1 LTASDIDHILAYNPK
16 MKSFVKFIKNWW
28 ISIML
33 VSLFVAWPII
43 ESNKNSS
50 ANTNVAISELVSSI
64 NSGQV
69 KEIKVDDDTIIA
81 VVASGTLTTT
91 KESGEGVAST
101 LKNLGASE
109 LELSKIKI
117 NIETSRNISGAL
129 SMISIMLPII
139 FFGLMLY
146 MMTRSVKGANMQAL
160 SFGNSRAKMIDPKN
174 KNQKVTFK
182 DVAGARV
189 AKQEL
194 EEVVDFLKEPK
205 KFLDIGA
212 RIPKGVM
219 LTGAPGTG
227 KTLLARAVA
236 GEAGVPF
243 YHLSG
248 SEFVEMFV
256 GVGASRVRDLF
267 NEAKKNAPAIIFI
280 DEIDSVGRSRGVG
293 TGGGNDEREQTLNQI
308 LVEMDGFEPNE
319 KVIVIA
325 ATNRPDVLDEAL
337 LRPGRFD
344 RRVIIDLPDRA
355 ERKEIL
361 EVHVRGKKLAQDVN
375 LELVATRTPGFSGAE
390 LQSLINEAAILAA
403 REKRKEVGQFD
414 IIRSIEKVM
423 LGPERK
429 SHLMGEEEKKL
440 VAYHEAGH
448 ALVASVLPKADP
460 VHKISIISRGSAG
473 GYTLKLPTDDRR
485 LSSKQ
490 VFLDDIAMT
499 FGGYVA
505 EELVFGEITTGP
517 SGDLEQATSMA
528 RAMVV
533 RYGMSDVV
541 GPLAL
546 ESERNKI
553 IYGRGA
559 GDREYSEDMSK
570 KVDMEVKRIV
580 EEAREKARVIVR
592 EYRQVLD
599 SIASELI
606 EKENIEREEFEK
618 ILIANGIA
626 VKK

>member
-1 LTASDIDHILAYNPK
+1 

-28 ISIML
+28 ISLLFLFVFIIWPFVNTAQNVNNSD
-33 VSLFVAWPII
+33 VSL
-43 ESNKNSS
+43 
-50 ANTNVAISELVSSI
+50 SEIAQKI
-64 NSGQV
+64 NSGEV
-69 KEIKVDDDTIIA
+69 TNVTVSDNKIIA
-81 VVASGTLTTT
+81 RVASGTVSAT
-91 KESGEGVAST
+91 KDPSEGVT
-101 LKNLGASE
+101 ETFKNLNVSADS
-109 LELSKIKI
+109 LNKIKI
-117 NIETSRNISGAL
+117 TVEENRNIGNVL
-129 SMISIMLPII
+129 SLVGVILPIL
-139 FFGLMLY
+139 FFGIMIY
-146 MMTRSVKGANMQAL
+146 IMTRSVKGANMQAL

-243 YHLSG
+243 FHLSG

-293 TGGGNDEREQTLNQI
+293 MGGGNDEREQTLNQI

-344 RRVIIDLPDRA
+344 RRVIIDLPDRQ

-361 EVHVRGKKLAQDVN
+361 EVHIRGKKLAEDVN
-375 LELVATRTPGFSGAE
+375 LDLVATRTPGFSGAE

-448 ALVASVLPKADP
+448 ALVASLLPKADP

-546 ESERNKI
+546 ESERNKV

-559 GDREYSEDMSK
+559 GDREYSEEMSK
-570 KVDMEVKRIV
+570 KVDMEIKRIV
-580 EEAREKARVIVR
+580 EEAREQARQIVR
-592 EYRQVLD
+592 DYRKVLD
-599 SIASELI
+599 IIAEKLI
-606 EKENIEREEFEK
+606 EKENIEREDFEA
-618 ILIANGIA
+618 ILIANGITP
-626 VKK
+626 KK

>member
-1 LTASDIDHILAYNPK
+1 
-16 MKSFVKFIKNWW
+16 MKSFVKFIKSWW
-28 ISIML
+28 ISI
-33 VSLFVAWPII
+33 FFIAIFIGWPVLKDI
-43 ESNKNSS
+43 
-50 ANTNVAISELVSSI
+50 NTKSVNTDISISEMVTRINAGEVTELSI
-64 NSGQV
+64 S
-69 KEIKVDDDTIIA
+69 DDTI
-81 VVASGTLTTT
+81 VAKLASSTLTTT
-91 KESGEGVAST
+91 KESGESVATTFKSLGVTDEKLAALKIDIESSGNFRST
-101 LKNLGASE
+101 LSLVGI
-109 LELSKIKI
+109 L
-117 NIETSRNISGAL
+117 
-129 SMISIMLPII
+129 LPII

-146 MMTRSVKGANMQAL
+146 LMTRSVKGANMQAL
-160 SFGNSRAKMIDPKN
+160 SFGSSRAKMIDPKN
-174 KNQKVTFK
+174 KNGKVTFK

-194 EEVVDFLKEPK
+194 EEIVEFLKEPK

-212 RIPKGVM
+212 SIPKGVM

-227 KTLLARAVA
+227 KTLLARAIA

-267 NEAKKNAPAIIFI
+267 NEAKKTAPAIIFI

-293 TGGGNDEREQTLNQI
+293 MGGGNDEREQTLNQI
-308 LVEMDGFEPNE
+308 LVEMDGFEPTE

-337 LRPGRFD
+337 MRPGRFD
-344 RRVIIDLPDRA
+344 RRVLIDLPDRS
-355 ERKEIL
+355 ERREIL
-361 EVHVRGKKLAQDVN
+361 DVHVKGKKLGDDIN
-375 LELVATRTPGFSGAE
+375 LDLIATRTPGFSGAE
-390 LQSLINEAAILAA
+390 LQSLINEGAILAA
-403 REKRKEVGQFD
+403 REKRKEVAQFD
-414 IIRSIEKVM
+414 LIRSIEKVM

-460 VHKISIISRGSAG
+460 IHKISIISRGSAG

-485 LSSKQ
+485 LMSKQ

-505 EELVFGEITTGP
+505 EEMVYGEITTGP
-517 SGDLEQATSMA
+517 SGDLEQATAMA
-528 RAMVV
+528 RNMVV

-546 ESERNKI
+546 ENERNKV

-570 KVDMEVKRIV
+570 KVDAEIKRIV
-580 EEAREKARVIVR
+580 EEGRDRARKIVS
-592 EYRQVLD
+592 EYKHVLEI
-599 SIASELI
+599 IATQLI
-606 EKENIEREEFEK
+606 EKENIEREDFEV
-618 ILIANGIA
+618 ILRANGIA

>member
-1 LTASDIDHILAYNPK
+1 
-16 MKSFVKFIKNWW
+16 MKSFVKFIKSWW
-28 ISIML
+28 ISI
-33 VSLFVAWPII
+33 FFIAIFIAWPVLKDVHTNT
-43 ESNKNSS
+43 SN
-50 ANTNVAISELVSSI
+50 TDISITELVTRI
-64 NSGQV
+64 NAG
-69 KEIKVDDDTIIA
+69 EINQLSVSDDTI
-81 VVASGTLTTT
+81 VAKAATGTMTTT
-91 KESGEGVAST
+91 KESGEGIATT
-101 LKNLGASE
+101 LKTLGVTDDK
-109 LELSKIKI
+109 LSSLKID
-117 NIETSRNISGAL
+117 IENSGNFRSTL
-129 SMISIMLPII
+129 SMIGILLPII

-160 SFGNSRAKMIDPKN
+160 SFGSSRAKMIDPN
-174 KNQKVTFK
+174 KKSGKVTFK

-194 EEVVDFLKEPK
+194 EEVVEFLKEPK

-212 RIPKGVM
+212 SIPKGVM

-227 KTLLARAVA
+227 KTLLARAIA

-267 NEAKKNAPAIIFI
+267 NEAKKTAPAIIFI

-293 TGGGNDEREQTLNQI
+293 MGGGNDEREQTLNQI
-308 LVEMDGFEPNE
+308 LVEMDGFEPTE

-337 LRPGRFD
+337 MRPGRFD

-355 ERKEIL
+355 ERREIL
-361 EVHVRGKKLAQDVN
+361 DVHVKGKKLGNDIN
-375 LELVATRTPGFSGAE
+375 LDLIATRTPGFSGAE
-390 LQSLINEAAILAA
+390 LQSLINEGAILAA
-403 REKRKEVGQFD
+403 REKRKEVAQFD
-414 IIRSIEKVM
+414 LIRSIEKVM

-460 VHKISIISRGSAG
+460 IHKISIISRGSAG

-485 LSSKQ
+485 LMSKQ

-505 EELVFGEITTGP
+505 EEMMYGEITTGP
-517 SGDLEQATSMA
+517 SGDLEQATAMA
-528 RAMVV
+528 RNMVV
-533 RYGMSDVV
+533 RYGMSDIV

-546 ESERNKI
+546 ENERNKV

-570 KVDMEVKRIV
+570 KVDAEIKRIV
-580 EEAREKARVIVR
+580 EEGRDRARKIVSD
-592 EYRQVLD
+592 YKHVLE
-599 SIASELI
+599 IVAMQLI
-606 EKENIEREEFEK
+606 EKENLEREDFET
-618 ILIANGIA
+618 ILRANGIA

>member
-1 LTASDIDHILAYNPK
+1 
-16 MKSFVKFIKNWW
+16 
-28 ISIML
+28 
-33 VSLFVAWPII
+33 
-43 ESNKNSS
+43 
-50 ANTNVAISELVSSI
+50 
-64 NSGQV
+64 
-69 KEIKVDDDTIIA
+69 
-81 VVASGTLTTT
+81 
-91 KESGEGVAST
+91 
-101 LKNLGASE
+101 
-109 LELSKIKI
+109 
-117 NIETSRNISGAL
+117 
-129 SMISIMLPII
+129 
-139 FFGLMLY
+139 
-146 MMTRSVKGANMQAL
+146 
-160 SFGNSRAKMIDPKN
+160 
-174 KNQKVTFK
+174 
-182 DVAGARV
+182 
-189 AKQEL
+189 
-194 EEVVDFLKEPK
+194 
-205 KFLDIGA
+205 
-212 RIPKGVM
+212 
-219 LTGAPGTG
+219 
-227 KTLLARAVA
+227 
-236 GEAGVPF
+236 
-243 YHLSG
+243 
-248 SEFVEMFV
+248 MFV

-580 EEAREKARVIVR
+580 EEAREKARAIVR

-599 SIASELI
+599 NIANELI

>member
-1 LTASDIDHILAYNPK
+1 

-28 ISIML
+28 ISI
-33 VSLFVAWPII
+33 FFIAIFIAWPILKDVHTNT
-43 ESNKNSS
+43 SN
-50 ANTNVAISELVSSI
+50 TDISITELVARI
-64 NSGQV
+64 NAG
-69 KEIKVDDDTIIA
+69 EINQLSVSDDTI
-81 VVASGTLTTT
+81 VAKVATGTMTTI
-91 KESGEGVAST
+91 KESGESIATT
-101 LKNLGASE
+101 LKTLGVTDDK
-109 LELSKIKI
+109 LSGLKI
-117 NIETSRNISGAL
+117 NIENATDFRSTL
-129 SMISIMLPII
+129 SMIGILLPII

-160 SFGNSRAKMIDPKN
+160 SFGSSRAKMIDPN
-174 KNQKVTFK
+174 KKSGKVTFK

-194 EEVVDFLKEPK
+194 EEIVEFLKEPK

-212 RIPKGVM
+212 SIPKGVM

-227 KTLLARAVA
+227 KTLLARAIA

-267 NEAKKNAPAIIFI
+267 NEAKKTAPAIIFI

-293 TGGGNDEREQTLNQI
+293 MGGGNDEREQTLNQI
-308 LVEMDGFEPNE
+308 LVEMDGFEPTE

-337 LRPGRFD
+337 MRPGRFD

-355 ERKEIL
+355 ERREIL
-361 EVHVRGKKLAQDVN
+361 DVHVKGKKLGNDIN
-375 LELVATRTPGFSGAE
+375 LDLIATRTPGFSGAE
-390 LQSLINEAAILAA
+390 LQSLINEGAILAA
-403 REKRKEVGQFD
+403 REKRKEVAQFD
-414 IIRSIEKVM
+414 LIRSIEKVM

-460 VHKISIISRGSAG
+460 IHKISIISRGGAG

-485 LSSKQ
+485 LMSKQ

-505 EELVFGEITTGP
+505 EELMYGEITTGP
-517 SGDLEQATSMA
+517 SGDLEQATAMA
-528 RAMVV
+528 RNMVV
-533 RYGMSDVV
+533 RYGMSDIV

-546 ESERNKI
+546 ENERNKV

-570 KVDMEVKRIV
+570 KVDNEIKRIV
-580 EEAREKARVIVR
+580 EEGRDRARKIVSD
-592 EYRQVLD
+592 YKHVLEI
-599 SIASELI
+599 IAMQLI
-606 EKENIEREEFEK
+606 EKENLEREDFEN
-618 ILIANGIA
+618 ILRANGIP

>member
-1 LTASDIDHILAYNPK
+1 
-16 MKSFVKFIKNWW
+16 MKSFVKFIKSWW
-28 ISIML
+28 ISI
-33 VSLFVAWPII
+33 FFIAIFIGWPVLKDL
-43 ESNKNSS
+43 STKSV
-50 ANTNVAISELVSSI
+50 NTDISISEMVTRINAGEVTELSVS
-64 NSGQV
+64 
-69 KEIKVDDDTIIA
+69 DDTI
-81 VVASGTLTTT
+81 VAKLASSTLTTT
-91 KESGEGVAST
+91 KESGESVATTFKSLGVTDEKLSALKIDIESSGNFRST
-101 LKNLGASE
+101 LSLVGI
-109 LELSKIKI
+109 L
-117 NIETSRNISGAL
+117 
-129 SMISIMLPII
+129 LPII

-160 SFGNSRAKMIDPKN
+160 SFGSSRAKMIDPKN
-174 KNQKVTFK
+174 KNGKVTFK

-194 EEVVDFLKEPK
+194 EEIVEFLKEPK

-212 RIPKGVM
+212 SIPKGVM

-227 KTLLARAVA
+227 KTLLARAIA

-267 NEAKKNAPAIIFI
+267 NEAKKTAPAIIFI

-293 TGGGNDEREQTLNQI
+293 MGGGNDEREQTLNQI
-308 LVEMDGFEPNE
+308 LVEMDGFEPTE

-337 LRPGRFD
+337 MRPGRFD
-344 RRVIIDLPDRA
+344 RRVLIDLPDRS
-355 ERKEIL
+355 ERREIL
-361 EVHVRGKKLAQDVN
+361 DVHVKGKKLGDDIN
-375 LELVATRTPGFSGAE
+375 LDLIATRTPGFSGAE
-390 LQSLINEAAILAA
+390 LQSLINEGAILAA
-403 REKRKEVGQFD
+403 REKRKEVAQFD
-414 IIRSIEKVM
+414 LIRSIEKVM

-460 VHKISIISRGSAG
+460 IHKISIISRGSAG

-485 LSSKQ
+485 LMSKQ

-505 EELVFGEITTGP
+505 EEMMYGEITTGP
-517 SGDLEQATSMA
+517 SGDLEQATAMA
-528 RAMVV
+528 RNMVV

-546 ESERNKI
+546 ENERNKV

-570 KVDMEVKRIV
+570 KVDAEIKRIV
-580 EEAREKARVIVR
+580 EEGRDRARKIVS
-592 EYRQVLD
+592 EYKHVLEI
-599 SIASELI
+599 IAMQLI
-606 EKENIEREEFEK
+606 EKENIEREDFEV
-618 ILIANGIA
+618 ILRANGIA

>member
-1 LTASDIDHILAYNPK
+1 
-16 MKSFVKFIKNWW
+16 MKSFVKFIKSWW
-28 ISIML
+28 ISI
-33 VSLFVAWPII
+33 LFIVVFLAWPVLK
-43 ESNKNSS
+43 EV
-50 ANTNVAISELVSSI
+50 NTKTVNTDISITEMVTRI
-64 NSGQV
+64 NSGEV
-69 KEIKVDDDTIIA
+69 TELSVRDDTI
-81 VVASGTLTTT
+81 VAKLASSTLTTT
-91 KESGEGVAST
+91 KEAGESVATTFKSLGVSDEKLSALKIDIESTGNFRST
-101 LKNLGASE
+101 L
-109 LELSKIKI
+109 
-117 NIETSRNISGAL
+117 
-129 SMISIMLPII
+129 SMVGILLPII

-160 SFGNSRAKMIDPKN
+160 SFGSSRAKMIDPKN
-174 KNQKVTFK
+174 KNGKVTFK

-194 EEVVDFLKEPK
+194 EEIVEFLKEPK

-212 RIPKGVM
+212 SIPKGVM

-227 KTLLARAVA
+227 KTLLARAIA

-267 NEAKKNAPAIIFI
+267 SEAKKTAPAIIFI

-293 TGGGNDEREQTLNQI
+293 MGGGNDEREQTLNQI
-308 LVEMDGFEPNE
+308 LVEMDGFEPTE

-337 LRPGRFD
+337 MRPGRFD
-344 RRVIIDLPDRA
+344 RRVLIDLPDRG
-355 ERKEIL
+355 ERREIL
-361 EVHVRGKKLAQDVN
+361 DVHVKGKKLGDDIN
-375 LELVATRTPGFSGAE
+375 LDLIATRTPGFSGAE
-390 LQSLINEAAILAA
+390 LQSLINEGAILAA
-403 REKRKEVGQFD
+403 REKRIEVAQFD
-414 IIRSIEKVM
+414 LIRSIEKVM

-460 VHKISIISRGSAG
+460 IHKISIISRGSAG

-485 LSSKQ
+485 LMSKQ

-505 EELVFGEITTGP
+505 EEMMYGEITTGP
-517 SGDLEQATSMA
+517 SGDLEQATAMA
-528 RAMVV
+528 RNMVV
-533 RYGMSDVV
+533 RYGMSELV

-546 ESERNKI
+546 ENERNKV

-570 KVDMEVKRIV
+570 KVDSEIKRIV
-580 EEAREKARVIVR
+580 EEGRDRARKIVS
-592 EYRQVLD
+592 EYKHVLEI
-599 SIASELI
+599 IATQLM
-606 EKENIEREEFEK
+606 EKENLEREEFET
-618 ILIANGIA
+618 ILRANGIA

>member
-1 LTASDIDHILAYNPK
+1 
-16 MKSFVKFIKNWW
+16 
-28 ISIML
+28 ML

-344 RRVIIDLPDRA
+344 RRVIIDLPDRT

-448 ALVASVLPKADP
+448 ALVASLLPKADP

-580 EEAREKARVIVR
+580 EEAREKARSIVR
-592 EYRQVLD
+592 EHRQVLD
-599 SIASELI
+599 SIANELI

>member
-1 LTASDIDHILAYNPK
+1 
-16 MKSFVKFIKNWW
+16 
-28 ISIML
+28 
-33 VSLFVAWPII
+33 
-43 ESNKNSS
+43 
-50 ANTNVAISELVSSI
+50 
-64 NSGQV
+64 
-69 KEIKVDDDTIIA
+69 
-81 VVASGTLTTT
+81 
-91 KESGEGVAST
+91 
-101 LKNLGASE
+101 
-109 LELSKIKI
+109 
-117 NIETSRNISGAL
+117 
-129 SMISIMLPII
+129 
-139 FFGLMLY
+139 
-146 MMTRSVKGANMQAL
+146 
-160 SFGNSRAKMIDPKN
+160 
-174 KNQKVTFK
+174 
-182 DVAGARV
+182 
-189 AKQEL
+189 
-194 EEVVDFLKEPK
+194 
-205 KFLDIGA
+205 
-212 RIPKGVM
+212 
-219 LTGAPGTG
+219 
-227 KTLLARAVA
+227 
-236 GEAGVPF
+236 
-243 YHLSG
+243 
-248 SEFVEMFV
+248 
-256 GVGASRVRDLF
+256 
-267 NEAKKNAPAIIFI
+267 
-280 DEIDSVGRSRGVG
+280 
-293 TGGGNDEREQTLNQI
+293 
-308 LVEMDGFEPNE
+308 MDGFEPNE

-344 RRVIIDLPDRA
+344 RRVIIDLPDRT

-580 EEAREKARVIVR
+580 EEAREKARSIVR

-599 SIASELI
+599 SIANELI